1 MIEDYHF
8 GKIKIDGKPYDYDIS
23 LDWQGNVLPWQRKES
38 HLFRLEEIKEKIE
51 SLRPEIVIL
60 GTGAYGMA
68 KVSSEAKEYLE
79 SSQTKFSIEKTG
91 KGVRIFN
98 EKLKEGKKVLAF
110 FHLTC

>member
-1 MIEDYHF
+1 MIEDYRF
-8 GKIKIDGKPYDYDIS
+8 GKIKINGRSYDYDIS
-23 LDWQGNVLPWQRKES
+23 LDWQGNVFPWQRKES

-51 SLRPEIVIL
+51 NLKPEIVIL

-68 KVSSEAKEYLE
+68 KVSPETRNYLE
-79 SSQTKFSIEKTG
+79 NSQMAFFIGKTG
-91 KGVRIFN
+91 EGVKLFN